1 MAIRLMFIELRANI
15 TGHLTTPFISAK
27 ETNSSQ
33 NNYNVCRHFKMWQQT
48 FYHAYLVVV
57 DSYPD

>member
-1 MAIRLMFIELRANI
+1 MFIELRTNI
-15 TGHLTTPFISAK
+15 TGHLTTLFISAK
-27 ETNSSQ
+27 ETNTSL
-33 NNYNVCRHFKMWQQT
+33 NNCNVCRHFKMWQQT